1 MSSSGSMGT
10 QHDITR
16 QWSSVQTKRSEV
28 LTQATALMKPEN
40 IMLSLKRKK
49 KKKQTQKVTYCMVA
63 FIEK

>member
-1 MSSSGSMGT
+1 MGT

-49 KKKQTQKVTYCMVA
+49 KKQTQKVTYCMVA